1 MESSK
6 KEYVTKRL
14 LKRGSKRAFKSAS
27 KEAMEANG
35 YVVVVIDGWV
45 VKEFSDG
52 RVEKLEK
59 LDTEM
64 ADQELILD

>member
-6 KEYVTKRL
+6 KEYITKRL
-14 LKRGSKRAFKSAS
+14 LKRRSKSAFKSAS

-35 YVVVVIDGWV
+35 YVVVVADGWV

-52 RVEKLEK
+52 RVERLEK
-59 LDTEM
+59 LDTEQ

>member
-14 LKRGSKRAFKSAS
+14 LKRGSKKAFKSAS

-35 YVVVVIDGWV
+35 YIVIEADGWV
-45 VKEFSDG
+45 VKKYSDG
-52 RVEKLEK
+52 HIEKLEI
-59 LDTEM
+59 LDTE
-64 ADQELILD
+64 QEDLKLILD